1 MAAPAEGQILVPS
14 DKKCSLWIP
23 GYMLAP
29 QGYVHYKEKLTLD
42 SGETDAMYDHVL
54 MFQTYLNYQTWD
66 YTTVG
71 ATTVRPEIM
80 RLTDFLGVMYFK
92 DP

>member
-1 MAAPAEGQILVPS
+1 M
-14 DKKCSLWIP
+14 WIP
-23 GYMLAP
+23 GYLLAP
-29 QGYVHYKEKLTLD
+29 RGYVHYKENAGN

-71 ATTVRPEIM
+71 TSTVYPEIL
-80 RLTDFLGVMYFK
+80 RLTDFLNVMYFK